1 MEDERNSSDGVEVLY
16 KENGQITRVY
26 LEWRHKVLVRFFLA
40 LAGIL
45 IMARWMF
52 DNESLHS
59 YLYVPFLLGGIMS
72 FITALMD
79 DVNGRVL
86 GNCYKNGEDIEKMI
100 NDVTG
105 IYTSMNNQYS
115 HPVTYTN
122 ILRVLYFGSG
132 VIFLILA
139 LVVHYYFK

>member
-1 MEDERNSSDGVEVLY
+1 MSDDEDSNDGIEVLY
-16 KENGQITRVY
+16 KENGNITRVY

-52 DNESLHS
+52 DNDSLHG
-59 YLYVPFLLGGIMS
+59 YLFVPFFLGSIMS

-86 GNCYKNGEDIEKMI
+86 GNCYKNGEVIEKKI

-122 ILRVLYFGSG
+122 ILRALYIGSG
-132 VIFLILA
+132 IIFLILA
-139 LVVHYYFK
+139 IVVNYYS

>member
-1 MEDERNSSDGVEVLY
+1 MEEDEKSSDRNEVLY

-52 DNESLHS
+52 DNESLHD

-79 DVNGRVL
+79 DVNGRVF
-86 GNCYKNGEDIEKMI
+86 GNCYKNGKNIEILVESCHVYMI
-100 NDVTG
+100 G
-105 IYTSMNNQYS
+105 YKRQ
-115 HPVTYTN
+115 
-122 ILRVLYFGSG
+122 
-132 VIFLILA
+132 
-139 LVVHYYFK
+139 

>member
-1 MEDERNSSDGVEVLY
+1 MEDKRNTSDGIEVLY

-40 LAGIL
+40 LAGTL

-52 DNESLHS
+52 DNESLHN

-72 FITALMD
+72 FITTLMD

-122 ILRVLYFGSG
+122 ILRILYFGSG
-132 VIFLILA
+132 VVFLILA
-139 LVVHYYFK
+139 LVVNYYF

>member
-1 MEDERNSSDGVEVLY
+1 MEDDRNSSDGIEVLY
-16 KENGQITRVY
+16 KENGHITRVY

-100 NDVTG
+100 NDATG

-139 LVVHYYFK
+139 LVVN